1 MKLDAN
7 RKTILVVDDDV
18 DLLENTAFMINSM
31 GHDVFTAKDG
41 EDGVTKYRDVN
52 PDLTFMDIRMPKMDG
67 YDAFFKIKQYD
78 QDAKV
83 ILITAYNQDEKK
95 YLKAKSIGLVDAI
108 SKPYS
113 FEIIEGL
120 IGKHA

>member
-1 MKLDAN
+1 MSSK
-7 RKTILVVDDDV
+7 RKTILIVDDDV
-18 DLLENTAFMINSM
+18 DLLENTAFMINNM
-31 GHDVFTAKDG
+31 GHKAFTAKDG
-41 EDGVTKYRDVN
+41 DEGVEKYRDVK

-95 YLKAKSIGLVDAI
+95 YLKAKNMGLVEAV

-113 FEIIEGL
+113 YEIIENL
-120 IGKHA
+120 IDKHA

>member
-1 MKLDAN
+1 MKLNAN

-95 YLKAKSIGLVDAI
+95 YLKAKSVGLVDAI

-120 IGKHA
+120 IDKHA

>member
-1 MKLDAN
+1 MKLSTV

-41 EDGVTKYRDVN
+41 EDGVTKYRDVK
-52 PDLTFMDIRMPKMDG
+52 PDLTFMDIRMPRMDG

-120 IGKHA
+120 IDKHA

>member
-1 MKLDAN
+1 MKLNAN
-7 RKTILVVDDDV
+7 RRTILIVDDDV

-52 PDLTFMDIRMPKMDG
+52 PDLTFMDIRMPKLDG

-78 QDAKV
+78 QEAKV

-113 FEIIEGL
+113 FEIIDGL
-120 IGKHA
+120 IDKHA

>member
-1 MKLDAN
+1 MSSK
-7 RKTILVVDDDV
+7 KTILIVDDDV

-41 EDGVTKYRDVN
+41 NDGVEKYRDVK

-78 QDAKV
+78 QEAKV
-83 ILITAYNQDEKK
+83 VLITAYNQDEKK
-95 YLKAKSIGLVDAI
+95 YLKAKSNGLVDAV

-113 FEIIEGL
+113 YEIIEGL
-120 IGKHA
+120 IEKYA